1 MKKGNAANAVLHSLD
16 HVQELEY
23 VTFWH
28 QQLVLQLSV
37 EA

>member
-1 MKKGNAANAVLHSLD
+1 MKMGDAANAVLHSLD